1 MPSVAMTIAGSDS
14 GAGAGLQADLKTFG
28 ALGVFG
34 TSVVT
39 AVTAQNTAE
48 VLGVVTLD
56 PQMVDLQITAVLSDL
71 EVAAVKTGMLANA
84 EIVAAVARHAAAGDL
99 PNLVVDPVLVT
110 TTGQRL
116 LDEAA
121 VGTYLDLLIPHALL
135 VTPNVREAAVL
146 VGRPAEDLTN
156 VEQMTEAARLLL
168 DRGARNVLV
177 KGGHLQDELSSDVLM
192 GSDVIKPRL
201 IDGTD
206 GRGHGADKAIRT
218 ATDDQVV
225 LSSPRVR
232 TANDHGTGCTLS
244 AAIVAHLAARSPLP
258 EAVWAAKR
266 YVSQAISG
274 AAAWHLGRGH
284 GPLDHFGWAFAEAGR
299 EPATTPICDPA
310 TTHLH

>member
-1 MPSVAMTIAGSDS
+1 MTIAGSDS

-56 PQMVDLQITAVLSDL
+56 PQMVDLQITAVLGDL

-84 EIVAAVARHAAAGDL
+84 RIVSTVARRAAAGEL

-110 TTGQRL
+110 TTGHRL
-116 LDEAA
+116 LDETA
-121 VGTYLDLLIPHALL
+121 VGTYLDLLIPQALL

-146 VGRPAEDLTN
+146 VGKPAEELTN
-156 VEQMTEAARLLL
+156 VEQMVEAAQLLL

-177 KGGHLQDELSSDVLM
+177 KGGHLRDELSSDVLM
-192 GSDVIKPRL
+192 GSDVVAPGRTDCN
-201 IDGTD
+201 DGMH
-206 GRGHGADKAIRT
+206 RGEETADPPGPEH
-218 ATDDQVV
+218 QVV

-244 AAIVAHLAARSPLP
+244 AAIAALLASRTPLS
-258 EAVWAAKR
+258 EAVKAAKE
-266 YVSQAISG
+266 YVTGAISG
-274 AAAWHLGRGH
+274 AAGWRLGRGH
-284 GPLDHFGWAFAEAGR
+284 GPLDHFGWASADSGH
-299 EPATTPICDPA
+299 EPAAAPICDPA